1 MLTTSESFL
10 ATDKLF
16 QKLIPLDNFNQQIIL
31 IDKDNFHKE
40 IILNLFK
47 NEFYPYLKNNI
58 KITFM
63 DEANIDFNIKN
74 SIICVP
80 IAFEKVDIKKW
91 IKLANNNIVIAAVDE
106 EYQYPWCI
114 SNIFSANYTL
124 HWATNINEQDI
135 GITGT
140 SVYCVFL
147 SILALNG
154 KDFLLKFIKEVN
166 KNEP

>member
-1 MLTTSESFL
+1 MLATQESFL

-16 QKLIPLDNFNQQIIL
+16 QKIIPLNSFNQQIIL

-80 IAFEKVDIKKW
+80 IAFEKVDIKK
-91 IKLANNNIVIAAVDE
+91 
-106 EYQYPWCI
+106 
-114 SNIFSANYTL
+114 
-124 HWATNINEQDI
+124 
-135 GITGT
+135 
-140 SVYCVFL
+140 
-147 SILALNG
+147 
-154 KDFLLKFIKEVN
+154 
-166 KNEP
+166 